1 MLVIDFRV
9 FGKYINDFPKN
20 FLKIP
25 EVFHKN
31 SQNFENIQVPSS
43 HLEAGKAS
51 LLHEQS

>member
-9 FGKYINDFPKN
+9 FGKYINDFTKN

-31 SQNFENIQVPSS
+31 SQNFENIQFPSS